1 MATTDGRFERY
12 QAALQTGHDEQRKGR
27 LKQALAAYKSASEL
41 GERRALPHVLAA
53 GVLIHMGKMKDAL
66 TEYDKAI
73 AIDPNDRPA
82 VAGKAGALR
91 AMGRDKDAVA
101 LDQRLIELE
110 EEAEAQRLAT
120 AVAGAGGAESA
131 EGLLVTAER
140 MVAQGRQS
148 LAVSAWLA
156 AATRYSA
163 SGHLDA
169 ALDTCL
175 HALLTDSG
183 SPAIHLELSR
193 LYFMHGWHQRAVDHL
208 LLLDKLLR
216 LEPNAEVRGGVT
228 ELAAQYGSLDPRLE
242 ALAA

>member
-1 MATTDGRFERY
+1 VATSDGRFERY
-12 QAALQTGHDEQRKGR
+12 QAALQAGHDELRQGR
-27 LKQALAAYKSASEL
+27 LKQALAAYNSAADL

-53 GVLIHMGKMKDAL
+53 GVLIRMGRMKDAL
-66 TEYDKAI
+66 AAYDKAL
-73 AIDPNDRPA
+73 ASDPNDRSA

-91 AMGRDKDAVA
+91 AMGREKDALP
-101 LDQRLIELE
+101 LDRRLAELE
-110 EEAEAQRLAT
+110 DEAEAQRLAT

-140 MVAQGRQS
+140 MVAQGRPQ
-148 LAVSAWLA
+148 LALTAWLGA
-156 AATRYSA
+156 ASRYAA

-175 HALLTDSG
+175 RALLVDSG
-183 SPAIHLELSR
+183 SAAIHLELSR

-242 ALAA
+242 GLTA

>member
-27 LKQALAAYKSASEL
+27 LKQALAAYNAAAEL
-41 GERRALPHVLAA
+41 GDRRALPHVLAA
-53 GVLIHMGKMKDAL
+53 GVLIHMGKMKDAVAA
-66 TEYDKAI
+66 YDKAL
-73 AIDPNDRPA
+73 ALDPNDRSA

-91 AMGRDKDAVA
+91 AMGREKDALV
-101 LDQRLIELE
+101 LDTRLAELE
-110 EEAEAQRLAT
+110 ELAEEQRLAT

-140 MVAQGRQS
+140 MVAAGRQE
-148 LAVSAWLA
+148 LALTAWLA
-156 AATRYSA
+156 AASRYSA

-175 HALLTDSG
+175 RALLADSG
-183 SPAIHLELSR
+183 SAAIHLELSR

-242 ALAA
+242 GLTA